1 MTIELFEALSL
12 LKDTLK
18 HDKRFILLDEI
29 EKELENDDEVKIKA
43 YQVDVASIAYN
54 DILKIYDV
62 NSDEAKAKQKI
73 LYEKK
78 KELDSLEIVK
88 KYNKAYREVFDVYQ
102 KINEEI
108 FFPLSPSLC
117 HKGK

>member
-1 MTIELFEALSL
+1 MWTLRKKCLIIVGMTIELFEALSL

-54 DILKIYDV
+54 DILRLV
-62 NSDEAKAKQKI
+62 T
-73 LYEKK
+73 
-78 KELDSLEIVK
+78 
-88 KYNKAYREVFDVYQ
+88 
-102 KINEEI
+102 
-108 FFPLSPSLC
+108 
-117 HKGK
+117 GG